1 MTRSRFII
9 LFTAV
14 ALVVLTA
21 GCIGLTDDGDDPGE
35 RLQQELAETEPPEA
49 LSATVETS
57 TTIETA
63 NGSETQSTTEAVW
76 LRNDGTSRT
85 EAVSGETDGSDGGYV
100 VVNDGDEVWHQDN
113 ETGSITSYE
122 TQTSNQSRL
131 ERIYEEQERYFERF
145 DVQSVDETTIDDRD
159 AHRVVFAPP
168 QNETLE
174 RSIDIMVE
182 ETTYRIPLETS
193 LEDASDEH
201 AEEIEIWFDEETL
214 FPLQYEMK
222 SESTE
227 FSVSYED
234 VSFDESFED
243 ELFEFEPPA
252 DSEPVG
258 ITFPEFNE
266 YDTVEDADS
275 AVDFDVWEPD
285 PETIPTDFEFD
296 SVQGVTYPDQDRTQ
310 VTQTYRVGS
319 ERSLLV
325 AIGDGPREI
334 PVDGSSTTIGGV
346 NATIGE
352 TDHGTELEWE
362 YESNYYHLFG
372 DAELEEQTLLEI
384 AESLLR

>member
-9 LFTAV
+9 LFTAI
-14 ALVVLTA
+14 ALLVLTA

-35 RLQQELAETEPPEA
+35 RVQQELAETEPPEA

-63 NGSETQSTTEAVW
+63 NGSETQSTTESVW

-113 ETGSITSYE
+113 ETGSVTSYE

-159 AHRVVFAPP
+159 AHRVVFEPP

-193 LEDASDEH
+193 LEDAGDEH

-214 FPLQYEMK
+214 FPLQYEMN

-227 FSVSYED
+227 FAVSYED

-252 DSEPVG
+252 DSEPEG

-266 YDTVEDADS
+266 YDVVEDADS
-275 AVDFDVWEPD
+275 AVDFDVREPG
-285 PETIPTDFEFD
+285 PETIPTDFELD
-296 SVQGVTYPDQDRTQ
+296 SVQGVTYPDEDRTQ

-325 AIGDGPREI
+325 AVGDGPREI
-334 PVDGSSTTIGGV
+334 PVDGSSITISDV

-352 TDHGTELEWE
+352 TDHGTELEWKHE
-362 YESNYYHLFG
+362 GNYYHLFG